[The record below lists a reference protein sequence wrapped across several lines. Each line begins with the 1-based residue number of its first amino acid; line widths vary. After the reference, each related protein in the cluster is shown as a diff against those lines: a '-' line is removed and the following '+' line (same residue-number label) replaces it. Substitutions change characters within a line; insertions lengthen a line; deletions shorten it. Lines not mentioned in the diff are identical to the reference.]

1 MKKRIIIPI
10 AALTLFTALICTT
23 CFSKSILNENVSALS
38 EIKGGPYGCFKII
51 QEAPTQS
58 QEHNMLFL
66 MRKCSDCTLYNVIVC
81 IDGSTCSY

>member
-1 MKKRIIIPI
+1 MKKKILILI
-10 AALTLFTALICTT
+10 AALTFLAALLCTT
-23 CFSKSILNENVSALS
+23 CFSKSTLDENVAALS
-38 EIKGGPYGCFKII
+38 EIKGGPHGCFKII

-66 MRKCSDCTLYNVIVC
+66 MRKCSDCILYNVIVC